1 MKITADDF
9 IKNLE
14 SNDTT
19 LAMLVTLKEVEGKS
33 YSVNVM
39 IDDGVENA
47 SLRAVI
53 SGILRTMVDIDGG
66 LDAVLAGLDYLEE
79 EARAKLDLMEPA
91 GVELWS

>member
-14 SNDTT
+14 SDDTT

-33 YSVNVM
+33 YAVNVM

-53 SGILRTMVDIDGG
+53 AGILRTMVDIDGG

>member
-14 SNDTT
+14 SDDTT
-19 LAMLVTLKEVEGKS
+19 LAMLVTLKEDEEK
-33 YSVNVM
+33 YAVNVM

-53 SGILRTMVDIDGG
+53 AGILKTIAERDGG
-66 LDAVLAGLDYLEE
+66 LEAVLASITLLIK
-79 EARAKLDLMEPA
+79 EAQDELDLMEPA